1 MVGIDKYNN
10 LKLGAIGFIQVKV
23 PLKTE
28 IIAAEIYDFSQF
40 YFINWIKRSKNNLI
54 RLGICDVEFD
64 CVGFDDVWF
73 DDVVFG
79 DAEYGDVWAKSRS
92 LK

>member
-40 YFINWIKRSKNNLI
+40 YFIN
-54 RLGICDVEFD
+54 
-64 CVGFDDVWF
+64 
-73 DDVVFG
+73 
-79 DAEYGDVWAKSRS
+79 
-92 LK
+92 